1 MTTLELLSFLK
12 ERNIEVWADA
22 GALRF
27 SAPKGAMTA
36 ELKQQLTDRKAEL
49 LAFLGKLRSEQ
60 AGAAAA
66 SGVPA
71 GCGVPAVS
79 AVPGRGAAVDGTAAE
94 ETAPAA
100 QPVKKSIDKTGNKD
114 LFTVTHRPSFL

>member
-1 MTTLELLSFLK
+1 MSPCGGCTASA
-12 ERNIEVWADA
+12 VGA
-22 GALRF
+22 GV
-27 SAPKGAMTA
+27 
-36 ELKQQLTDRKAEL
+36 
-49 LAFLGKLRSEQ
+49 
-60 AGAAAA
+60 AAA
-66 SGVPA
+66 SAVPA

-79 AVPGRGAAVDGTAAE
+79 AVPGREAAVDGTADE